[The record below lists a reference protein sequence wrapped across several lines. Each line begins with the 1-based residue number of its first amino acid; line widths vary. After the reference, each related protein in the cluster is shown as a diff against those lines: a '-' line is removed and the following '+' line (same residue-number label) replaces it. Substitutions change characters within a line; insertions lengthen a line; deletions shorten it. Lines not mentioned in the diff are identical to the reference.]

1 MQPNPSSAPQPPRAD
16 TPPSRRR
23 AHLALFIFALTGGG
37 AQRRTLTLARAFA
50 ERGLRVDL
58 VVVSGHGPL
67 VREVPDN
74 VRLVV
79 LHPHWRR
86 VAAGLER
93 RVNLRG
99 LETLVSIPALAG
111 YLRRERPDVLLSAAS
126 HVNLVAVWARRL
138 ARVPLR
144 LVLRASNEPLGYPA
158 MWPVGQRAI
167 RRFLRWMAKR
177 VYPWA
182 DAVIAVSD
190 GVGDAIARLTEMPRA
205 RIVTVY
211 SPIVTPDLFAQ
222 AREPIAHPWLA
233 PGQPPLVLG
242 IGTLK
247 IQKDFATL
255 IRAFARL
262 RRTQPA
268 RLVILGDGPLRP
280 VLERLVHSLG
290 LEADVALPG
299 YVDNPYAWMARASVF
314 VLSSAWEGLPGVLVE
329 AMACGCPVV
338 STDCASGPSEI
349 LDKGLYGPLVP
360 VHDPVALADAI
371 GSVLDEPLPAEP
383 LRLRASAFSLGPA
396 VDAYLRVLLRD
407 GEGAGRTRLSP
418 TA

>member
-1 MQPNPSSAPQPPRAD
+1 MQPIPTSTPQAARVGPLPSRQWA
-16 TPPSRRR
+16 RRR

-58 VVVSGHGPL
+58 VVVSRHGSL

-79 LHPHWRR
+79 LHSHWGR
-86 VAAGLER
+86 VVARLER

-99 LETLVSIPALAG
+99 VETLVSIPALAR

-144 LVLRASNEPLGYPA
+144 LVLRASNEPLGYPE
-158 MWPVGQRAI
+158 MWPYAQRAI
-167 RRFLRWMAKR
+167 RRFLHWTAKR

-190 GVGDAIARLTEMPRA
+190 GVADGIARLTGMPR
-205 RIVTVY
+205 RKIVTVY
-211 SPIVTPDLFAQ
+211 SPIVTPQLFVQ
-222 AREPIAHPWLA
+222 AREPVAHPWLA
-233 PGQPPLVLG
+233 PGEPPVVLG
-242 IGTLK
+242 VGTLK
-247 IQKDFATL
+247 IQKDFETL

-262 RRTQPA
+262 RASRPA
-268 RLVILGDGPLRP
+268 RLVILGNGALRP
-280 VLERLVHSLG
+280 ALERLVRELG

-299 YVDNPYAWMARASVF
+299 YVDNPYAWMARAAVF

-349 LDKGLYGPLVP
+349 LEKGLYGPLVR
-360 VHDPVALADAI
+360 VRDSGALADAI
-371 GSVLDEPLPAEP
+371 ASVLDAPLPPE
-383 LRLRASAFSLGPA
+383 RLRVRASEFSVAPA
-396 VDAYLRVLLRD
+396 VDAYLRVLLPG
-407 GEGAGRTRLSP
+407 GEGTG
-418 TA
+418 